1 MSDKV
6 WLELAGQRVG
16 KSDLLPDDAPGWMR
30 YLLPDAQHIARQMI
44 DTDRWPTLPAP
55 VVAFHGVGPARSR
68 PKWLLV
74 VGDMNRPKDRP
85 RTMARVSMSGVSP
98 MSPRFYA
105 GKKLLRVY
113 VAWHLGQVRAL
124 QAQQEVAALNAGR
137 TVERAMAASVPDIVA
152 QMDTVLERWR
162 PFLRPGTT
170 SPEPVILPE

>member
-1 MSDKV
+1 
-6 WLELAGQRVG
+6 
-16 KSDLLPDDAPGWMR
+16 
-30 YLLPDAQHIARQMI
+30 
-44 DTDRWPTLPAP
+44 
-55 VVAFHGVGPARSR
+55 
-68 PKWLLV
+68 
-74 VGDMNRPKDRP
+74 
-85 RTMARVSMSGVSP
+85 